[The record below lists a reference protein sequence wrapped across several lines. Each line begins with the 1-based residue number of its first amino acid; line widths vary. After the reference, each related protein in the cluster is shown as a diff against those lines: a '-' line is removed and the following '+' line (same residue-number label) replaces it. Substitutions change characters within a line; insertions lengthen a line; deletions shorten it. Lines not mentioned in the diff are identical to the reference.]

1 MASLIWGTHALPLY
15 FVDIDHPGNSNLAC
29 QKRLIKQ
36 VLRLFKSKKYPVMI
50 LGDREFHSPKLAS
63 WLDSRGLAFCLRQR
77 KSLHFKG
84 PDSSNYQII
93 GQAGFKPGQSHF
105 YTQIRC
111 NKEDDIGPLNLAVY
125 WKRKYRQ
132 KGPKD
137 AWYILTNL
145 PNLKQTLALYR
156 CRWGIEQMFK
166 DMKTSGYN
174 LEKTKVNKTRFV
186 ALLLLIMM
194 AYTAAVLYG
203 QRLRDAGVEG
213 YAARIQEYINE
224 PLRTS
229 DFHVG
234 LYGQAWLFSMALWT
248 DFVGPLIALKPHKRL
263 YFQRGFDALALMKQE
278 L

>member
-1 MASLIWGTHALPLY
+1 
-15 FVDIDHPGNSNLAC
+15 
-29 QKRLIKQ
+29 
-36 VLRLFKSKKYPVMI
+36 
-50 LGDREFHSPKLAS
+50 
-63 WLDSRGLAFCLRQR
+63 
-77 KSLHFKG
+77 
-84 PDSSNYQII
+84 
-93 GQAGFKPGQSHF
+93 
-105 YTQIRC
+105 
-111 NKEDDIGPLNLAVY
+111 
-125 WKRKYRQ
+125 
-132 KGPKD
+132 
-137 AWYILTNL
+137 
-145 PNLKQTLALYR
+145 
-156 CRWGIEQMFK
+156 MFK

-174 LEKTKVNKTRFV
+174 LEKTKVNKTRFA

-248 DFVGPLIALKPHKRL
+248 DFVGPMIALKPHKRL
-263 YFQRGFDALALMKQE
+263 YFQRGFEALALMQHE